1 MNQAQRLAPAV
12 LRIGLSLVFLWFS
25 LNQFFFVND
34 FVNLIPEW
42 LVSASGMSP
51 AVFVIG
57 NAFLEFVLGMFLI
70 LGIHV
75 RFSAFILSVHLVGIA
90 FSLGYGALMIRDL
103 GLAIATFSV
112 FLQGADAW
120 CVQKKE

>member
-42 LVSASGMSP
+42 LVSC
-51 AVFVIG
+51 
-57 NAFLEFVLGMFLI
+57 
-70 LGIHV
+70 
-75 RFSAFILSVHLVGIA
+75 RFC
-90 FSLGYGALMIRDL
+90 Y
-103 GLAIATFSV
+103 
-112 FLQGADAW
+112 W
-120 CVQKKE
+120 KCVS